1 MRGSRIFR
9 LSADGHDGRVIRFV
23 SGLPAKLSESL
34 AGDKPTSWVTVTRT
48 GKFFDRR
55 YGEFEIT
62 RAMLA
67 EMVAN
72 FDAGTYGQEIFLD
85 VSHEPDKGAAA
96 KVVKL
101 TIEGDRL
108 RALVEWTPYGV
119 EAVKGRGFRYLSAEF
134 HENWQDNEQRA
145 THGCVLLGA
154 GLTTRPVIKR
164 LDPVSLSEQ
173 TDGEGAA
180 ILLHPTLLSELIH
193 EVRTTMNKHLEQLK
207 AALAAKKLSE
217 AAIAS
222 VLKAAEQ
229 AMTGMT
235 DEAAMKALCEQLLD
249 GAVKLAESGQ
259 TPGSISISLGMT
271 DAAVAELVAK
281 KLAEQSAAAKTLA
294 ETAAAKA
301 KLLADTVGEKIKD
314 ADIAKELCESVS
326 GVVAGMDDAGVKAL
340 AEKLI
345 KLGEP
350 LVAQKQL
357 STLGWGNFR
366 GNAIINVDSS
376 NQVKALQAAV
386 DKRLG
391 FEGMP
396 ARRRFE
402 LSGGVEVAEGK
413 ALAEKVLAAFDAE
426 HGRQLHAEHKML
438 AGGDGIM
445 SDVAV
450 PAVFER
456 TVIREV
462 LYQMVG
468 LALVDVGSD
477 VFSQSVSIPY
487 SYRDTT
493 AAGKGNTRTYEGQ
506 GIKRAG
512 IKQALDL
519 AYPLPQKLAF
529 EISDEMRYLTG
540 NGQLNFDVVAENA
553 RNAIRIVGEDTES
566 LIWNE
571 QVNAS
576 DEYAVTAV
584 ANESLTGVNGTN
596 KVFVLAQ
603 FPVVKPRKIFDLQ
616 GNQVGS
622 TVNPVTFTYNGAAC
636 YEYDGTGTQ
645 SAGTYFVM
653 DYTLGEVRFVT
664 QAGAA
669 VTPTNALPIVATA
682 YSYSTNVAKWDTD
695 LGSLKMKERYD
706 DLLYR
711 IGLRKSLLEDQ
722 RSYAASQLLMSGT
735 LMTAIEQAEQFG
747 ANFARPG
754 TALDQ
759 NGNLGAVKG
768 IPGFKS
774 YAPGLQLGDNR
785 IVVGQRGLTRFR
797 MLKPWQL
804 GQLQDQKDAN
814 GRFTGKKEAYGDQF
828 VALHT
833 PSPLKAGFTSIVL
846 YSATGRVNRAA

>member
-1 MRGSRIFR
+1 MRQNRHFR
-9 LSADGHDGRVIRFV
+9 LSEKNPDGRRIRFL
-23 SGLPAKLSESL
+23 SSLPSSLSESL
-34 AGDKPTSWVTVTRT
+34 GGDAPTSWVTVTRT

-62 RAMLA
+62 RQMLS
-67 EMVAN
+67 EMVKN
-72 FDAGTYGQEIFLD
+72 FEAGTYGQDIFFD

-96 KVVKL
+96 KLLKL

-119 EAVKGRGFRYLSAEF
+119 KAVKERGFRYLSAEF

-164 LDPVSLSEQ
+164 LDPISLSEQ
-173 TDGEGAA
+173 PDDGAAAA
-180 ILLHPTLLSELIH
+180 ILLHPTLLSELIS
-193 EVRTTMNKHLEQLK
+193 EVRTTMKKHLEQLK

-235 DEAAMKALCEQLLD
+235 DEAQMKALCDALED

-259 TPGSISISLGMT
+259 TPGNISISLGMS
-271 DAAVAELVAK
+271 DAAVADLVAK
-281 KLAEQSAAAKTLA
+281 KLADAQSDAKKLA
-294 ETAAAKA
+294 ETADSRR
-301 KLLADTVGEKIKD
+301 KLLADTVGEKVKD
-314 ADIAKELCESVS
+314 AEIVEQVCKPFAAL
-326 GVVAGMDDAGVKAL
+326 VATLSEDAVKAVAVEVIAL
-340 AEKLI
+340 AE
-345 KLGEP
+345 P
-350 LVAQKQL
+350 LAAQKQL
-357 STLGWGNFR
+357 AAMGFGGFR
-366 GNAIINVDSS
+366 GNAIISVDSS
-376 NQVKALQAAV
+376 NQVKALQEAI

-391 FEGMP
+391 IAGMP

-402 LSGGVEVAEGK
+402 LSGGIEVAEGK
-413 ALAEKVLAAFDAE
+413 ALAEKVLAEFDRRNGA
-426 HGRQLHAEHKML
+426 QLHAEHKML

-450 PAVFER
+450 PTIFER

-468 LALVDVGSD
+468 MSLVDVGTD
-477 VFSQSVSIPY
+477 AFAQSVSIPY

-493 AAGKGNTRTYEGQ
+493 AAGKNDTRTYEGQ
-506 GIKRAG
+506 GVKRAG
-512 IKQALDL
+512 IKQAMDI
-519 AYPLPQKLAF
+519 AYPIPQKLAF
-529 EISDEMRYLTG
+529 EVSDELRYLMG
-540 NGQLNFDVVAENA
+540 NGQLNFDILGENA
-553 RNAIRIVGEDTES
+553 RNAIRIIGEDTER

-571 QVNAS
+571 QVNAA
-576 DEYAVTAV
+576 DEYGAVAV
-584 ANESLTGVNGTN
+584 ANEGLTGVNGAN
-596 KVFVLAQ
+596 KIFVLAK

-616 GNQVGS
+616 GNQVGN
-622 TVNPVTFTYNGAAC
+622 TINPVSCVFDGAAC
-636 YEYDGTGTQ
+636 LEYDGTGTQ
-645 SAGTYFVM
+645 ANGTYFVL
-653 DYTLGEVRFVT
+653 DYQLGEVRFVN
-664 QAGAA
+664 QAG
-669 VTPTNALPIVATA
+669 VLQTPANAKVITLS
-682 YSYSTNVAKWDTD
+682 YSYASNAATWDTD
-695 LGSLKMKERYD
+695 LGGLKTKERYD

-711 IGLRKSLLEDQ
+711 IGLRKALLEDQ
-722 RSYAASQLLMSGT
+722 RSYPASQMLMSGT
-735 LMTAIEQAEQFG
+735 LMTAIEQAESFG

-754 TALDQ
+754 TTLDQ

-785 IVVGQRGLTRFR
+785 IVIGQRGLTRFR
-797 MLKPWQL
+797 MLKPWAL
-804 GQLQDQKDAN
+804 GQLQDQKDSN

-828 VALHT
+828 IALHT
-833 PSPLKAGFTSIVL
+833 PSPLKAGLTSIVL
-846 YSATGRVNRAA
+846 YSATGRVNRAS

>member
-1 MRGSRIFR
+1 MRGSRHFR
-9 LSADGHDGRVIRFV
+9 LSGTGHDGRTVRFV
-23 SGLPAKLSESL
+23 SGLPVSLAETL
-34 AGDKPTSWVTVTRT
+34 AGDAPKSWVTVTRT

-62 RAMLA
+62 KAMLA
-67 EMVAN
+67 EMVKN
-72 FDAGTYGQEIFLD
+72 FDAGTYGQEIFID

-101 TIEGDRL
+101 AIEGDRL

-119 EAVKGRGFRYLSAEF
+119 EAIKERGFRYLSAEF
-134 HENWQDNEQRA
+134 HDNWQDNEQRA

-164 LDPVSLSEQ
+164 LDPISLSEQ
-173 TDGEGAA
+173 NDGAGSA

-193 EVRTTMNKHLEQLK
+193 EVRTTMKKHLEQLK
-207 AALAAKKLSE
+207 AALAEKKLSE

-222 VLKAAEQ
+222 VIKAAEQ
-229 AMTGMT
+229 AMTGMS
-235 DEAAMKALCEQLLD
+235 DDAQMKALCDALLD
-249 GAVKLAESGQ
+249 GAVKLAENGQ
-259 TPGSISISLGMT
+259 TPGNITITLGQSA
-271 DAAVAELVAK
+271 DQVQAAVAQALAEADAAAK
-281 KLAEQSAAAKTLA
+281 KLAETLGA
-294 ETAAAKA
+294 RR

-314 ADIAKELCESVS
+314 ADIAKELCEPLAD
-326 GVVAGMDDAGVKAL
+326 VVAGMDEAGVKAL

-357 STLGWGNFR
+357 SAMGFGNFR

-376 NQVKALQAAV
+376 NQVKALQEAV

-391 FEGMP
+391 LAGMP

-413 ALAEKVLAAFDAE
+413 ALAEKVLAAFDAQ
-426 HGRQLHAEHKML
+426 HGHQLHAEHKML
-438 AGGDGIM
+438 AGGDGLV
-445 SDVAV
+445 SDVSV
-450 PAVFER
+450 PTIFER

-462 LYQMVG
+462 LHQLVG
-468 LALVDVGSD
+468 MALVDVGVD
-477 VFSQSVSIPY
+477 AFSQSVSIPY
-487 SYRDTT
+487 SYRDTS
-493 AAGKGNTRTYEGQ
+493 AAGKNDTRTYEGQ

-519 AYPLPQKLAF
+519 AYPLPQKLSF
-529 EISDEMRYLTG
+529 EVSDELRYLTG

-553 RNAIRIVGEDTES
+553 RNAIRIVGEDTER

-571 QVNAS
+571 QVNAA
-576 DEYAVTAV
+576 DEYGAVAV
-584 ANESLTGVNGTN
+584 ANENLTGVNGTN
-596 KVFVLAQ
+596 KVFVLAN

-616 GNQVGS
+616 GNQIGN

-636 YEYDGTGTQ
+636 AEYDGSGSQ
-645 SAGTYFVM
+645 AAGTYFVL
-653 DYTLGEVRFVT
+653 DYQLGEVRFVN
-664 QAGAA
+664 QAGAI
-669 VTPTNALPIVATA
+669 VTPTNGLAITATA
-682 YSYSTNVAKWDTD
+682 YSYATNVAKWDTD
-695 LGSLKMKERYD
+695 LGGLKVKERYD

-722 RSYAASQLLMSGT
+722 RSYPASQMLLSGT
-735 LMTAIEQAEQFG
+735 LMTAIEQAESFG

-754 TALDQ
+754 TTLDQ

-785 IVVGQRGLTRFR
+785 IVIGQRGLTRFR

-828 VALHT
+828 IALHT